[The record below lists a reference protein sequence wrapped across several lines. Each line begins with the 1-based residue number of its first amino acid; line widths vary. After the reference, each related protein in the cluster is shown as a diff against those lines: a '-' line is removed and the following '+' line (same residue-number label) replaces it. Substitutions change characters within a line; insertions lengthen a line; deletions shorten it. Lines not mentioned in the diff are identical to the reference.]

1 MSLSKEEIQSKIK
14 NIEDEIGEVK
24 TKEKN
29 AQTKIDSIE
38 KSLKGIKYILNK

>member
-1 MSLSKEEIQSKIK
+1 MSLSQEEIQSKIK
-14 NIEDEIGEVK
+14 KIEEEIEGVK

-29 AQTKIDSIE
+29 AQDDIKEIN